1 MSLLALR
8 TTIKNTDNRRI
19 GFIAQEIELVVP
31 EVVSSEEGAKG
42 TSYVHLAL
50 DGAEQADRLPPR
62 FDNG

>member
-1 MSLLALR
+1 
-8 TTIKNTDNRRI
+8 
-19 GFIAQEIELVVP
+19 VVP